1 MADSKKEYTFHGD
14 VGSVENQGHIGSSG
28 NSNTISSVAGEV
40 KGDYKN
46 LHHAHNYT
54 PEQAQ
59 ILTELK
65 KAETQIQKLLTQL
78 QAQGHSPELAQR
90 EAANYLATKA
100 NQTPEFKDR
109 LKTWGHYLGDAAANN
124 LIGTGTI
131 EVIKLGLNLIGFS
144 MP

>member
-1 MADSKKEYTFHGD
+1 MADSHKNYTFQGD
-14 VGSVENQGHIGSSG
+14 VGSVESHGHVVSSG
-28 NSNTISSVAGEV
+28 NHNTINSAAGEV
-40 KGDYKN
+40 KGDYKS
-46 LHHAHNYT
+46 LHNAQNYT
-54 PEQAQ
+54 SEQAQ

-100 NQTPEFKDR
+100 KQTPEFKDR

-131 EVIKLGLNLIGFS
+131 EVIKLGLNLIGFP

>member
-14 VGSVENQGHIGSSG
+14 VGSVENHGHIGSSG
-28 NSNTISSVAGEV
+28 KSNTINSGAGEV

-46 LHHAHNYT
+46 LQHFNNYA

-65 KAETQIQKLLTQL
+65 KAETQIQK
-78 QAQGHSPELAQR
+78 QGHSPEVAQR
-90 EAANYLATKA
+90 EAANYLAKKA

-131 EVIKLGLNLIGFS
+131 EVIKLGLNLIGFP